1 MSNLSSFLLTA
12 AATNALPPTSGLPQ
26 QAVSPVTAG
35 LHRKDDRPHHSS
47 PGSPVV
53 FSQQPSLNEHTPH
66 HSSQPAPPL
75 SAAPSNLVSSS
86 PLSHSSN
93 ASSPV
98 PVAQP
103 SVPTVNL
110 QAIAK
115 YVDKNLASHLSSWP
129 TETVDRQVRTEV
141 CLRLHPCYAEGIFK
155 WCFHS
160 ENASEVFIHT
170 TPEEF
175 KNTIITGHFG
185 FVFEEHSVREI
196 T

>member
-1 MSNLSSFLLTA
+1 MDKFILGNLSSFLLTA
-12 AATNALPPTSGLPQ
+12 AATNTLPATSGLPQ
-26 QAVSPVTAG
+26 QAVSPVTVG

-53 FSQQPSLNEHTPH
+53 FSQQSSLNEHTPL
-66 HSSQPAPPL
+66 HSSQPVPPL
-75 SAAPSNLVSSS
+75 SAASSNLVSST

-115 YVDKNLASHLSSWP
+115 YVDKNLTSHLSSWP
-129 TETVDRQVRTEV
+129 TETVDRQVRTEI
-141 CLRLHPCYAEGIFK
+141 CPRPRPHYAE
-155 WCFHS
+155 
-160 ENASEVFIHT
+160 
-170 TPEEF
+170 
-175 KNTIITGHFG
+175 
-185 FVFEEHSVREI
+185 
-196 T
+196 